1 MLDLTD
7 LLLSDAETP
16 SPFARDFLGGDENRK
31 KKRKKSRSRSFF
43 TFIKLLSRFRGPASL
58 SRSLAR
64 SLSLSCSLSSL
75 LGDSSLSVDPQT
87 SDQLRLPR
95 SREEWRLPRR
105 TKVKI
110 AMLAKT

>member
-1 MLDLTD
+1 MKI
-7 LLLSDAETP
+7 E
-16 SPFARDFLGGDENRK
+16 
-31 KKRKKSRSRSFF
+31 KRKGKKVVLGVSSLSSSFS
-43 TFIKLLSRFRGPASL
+43 LALYRFRGPASL